1 MPGILYPAYQKL
13 YSALSSLDRFNKE
26 SDFFDNISCLDHFF
40 SEYRNVTF
48 AIQKAVN
55 GTDKESIYIKNRDT
69 FLTDHWFI
77 DKRNETTKQQPF
89 RLVKT
94 ITITFYFP
102 YHGFTVGEKEY
113 TVENDE
119 PIEKIYDD
127 IKKEFS
133 EINEAEIFFS
143 VAFSFHEANS
153 DIDLFDKLSSGI
165 SAMRQFMDAMN
176 EDIDEKCPLCEQLK
190 ERICKFVFPYLPRD
204 YILVNDYVY
213 YPQKNTFERADRFA
227 LLHSINVKQGRKIAN
242 HNPLTEITNRE
253 HLNYDSTSFGDF
265 TLMHALIRAVQP
277 QADIMPAIMIVFDD
291 NTYNLDAFHATIKT
305 TLYRK
310 VNEAAQTIITH
321 NVKEVCFVGLYSVL
335 SYNRNI
341 PVYSKDRVKMST
353 EDVLVCASVDSQLN
367 EKEYVFDG
375 KKMERPQYVA
385 YVMKHELKHS
395 LDISRINLFPIWN
408 AFSEKKKNVDI

>member
-26 SDFFDNISCLDHFF
+26 SNFFDNISCLDHFF

-94 ITITFYFP
+94 IAITFYLP
-102 YHGFTVGEKEY
+102 YHGFTAGEKEY

-119 PIEKIYDD
+119 PIEKICDD

-133 EINEAEIFFS
+133 EIHEAEIYFS

-165 SAMRQFMDAMN
+165 SAMTQFMDAMDHDIG
-176 EDIDEKCPLCEQLK
+176 EDCDLCKQLK
-190 ERICKFVFPYLPRD
+190 EQIKKMKFSHMPLDMFL
-204 YILVNDYVY
+204 INDYVY
-213 YPQKNTFERADRFA
+213 YPKQDTFDRCWRVTLA
-227 LLHSINVKQGRKIAN
+227 ISPSNKKVAN
-242 HNPLTEITNRE
+242 HLPLNIITQPE
-253 HLNYDSTSFGDF
+253 HLNYDGTAFGNF
-265 TLMHALIRAVQP
+265 TFMHAILRVGHP
-277 QADIMPAIMIVFDD
+277 GMDIMPAIMIVYEDE
-291 NTYNLDAFHATIKT
+291 TYDLDAFQSDNKT
-305 TLYRK
+305 TFYRK
-310 VNEAAQTIITH
+310 INETAQIIKQTP
-321 NVKEVCFVGLYSVL
+321 VREVCLVTLYSVL
-335 SYNRNI
+335 AQSPNV
-341 PVYSKDRVKMST
+341 PMYSKDRIALST
-353 EDVLVCASVDSQLN
+353 SDILVCASVDNKLN

-375 KKMERPQYVA
+375 KTMEDILYIACVLKNGLSNSLQYSKTN
-385 YVMKHELKHS
+385 M
-395 LDISRINLFPIWN
+395 FPIWK
-408 AFSEKKKNVDI
+408 AFKDTAGTNQAV